1 MDRTGAH
8 VHAHED
14 ADAHEEEHETDVYE
28 DVDVDVGTVFNA
40 DEDPDLRVDA
50 RGQEHEAI
58 FTKMDA
64 GRERM
69 QMWIEAWVLMRTVI
83 LIKSVV
89 LGA

>member
-1 MDRTGAH
+1 MFMHMWMDRTGAH

-40 DEDPDLRVDA
+40 DEDPDLCVDA
-50 RGQEHEAI
+50 RGQEHEAN

-64 GRERM
+64 DRERM
-69 QMWIEAWVLMRTVI
+69 QM
-83 LIKSVV
+83 
-89 LGA
+89 